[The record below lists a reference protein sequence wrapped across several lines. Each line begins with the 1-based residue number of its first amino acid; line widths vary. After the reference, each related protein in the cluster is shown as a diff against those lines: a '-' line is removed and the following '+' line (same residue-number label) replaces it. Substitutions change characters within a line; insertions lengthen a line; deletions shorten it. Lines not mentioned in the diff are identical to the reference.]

1 MRNVPENFPIPSVK
15 LGFPYTQNPFFGAL
29 YNSTTF
35 NNNYSKNM
43 SNFQGLKSIKQSEN
57 TEDFMDSKKEI
68 LIEKEDKN
76 KIKVE
81 AKPLKENQELIEK
94 IKESEFQLFQ
104 EFRNKIIEINGTNDS
119 LEEKINKIDRLLK
132 DYSYKMSLVRI
143 KEGFVVNF
151 IPLLRDIKSES
162 FLTRVEETII
172 INGKTTK
179 NILHNRIKKETAQ
192 DLINKLTLN
201 FFYYLRDRAKDYITN
216 QEIRNTIKNW
226 ELSKFFDNMLIK
238 FVPQIS
244 IIFST
249 SHKYGYFTED
259 GERFFNVCN
268 IPVIHPEYKKN
279 GEKWTL
285 EETLQILKDK
295 YKRLYLVFKNLFR
308 DDKNITY
315 MLNKFAY
322 FLNTYKKWRTAE
334 IVFGVQGA
342 GKGVFAEYF
351 IKKIVGRD
359 NFLTIGNSEL
369 QQQFNSFFEYKL
381 FVVMNEIAGD
391 ITKNNVISNYLKA
404 LVTED
409 TFVVNTK
416 QVKQYQGQ
424 NLFNIIIF
432 SNSEEPLKVESS
444 DRRYNIFKTRHEDLK
459 DVVKREFKEKMR
471 IFIEKLDK
479 ETDEFLPILK
489 GTEYD
494 EDMIE
499 ELIKNS
505 HRLKLKFDT
514 NNKIKLL
521 KDLILKKEHE
531 ELSKFL
537 SYLKKE
543 NDIEDSIV
551 LKYKNDIEYKFKTDE
566 KTLEIIKQQLQ
577 RGGFLTTEQVR
588 TIIVLMYL
596 KDIQDK
602 ESNFKE
608 KINRF
613 NKMFPLTAKIKIK
626 GKTENVRTCLDIDA
640 FEEEQKVQI
649 LNNVYSVIC
658 ENKEEEKLKF
668 KKIGQYIEK
677 LQEADIS
684 EI

>member
-1 MRNVPENFPIPSVK
+1 MRNVSEKFPIPSNDF
-15 LGFPYTQNPFFGAL
+15 GFPPIQRNPLKAS

-35 NNNYSKNM
+35 GNNYNKNP
-43 SNFQGLKSIKQSEN
+43 SINQGLESVKEPEN
-57 TEDFMDSKKEI
+57 TEAFADSGKEV
-68 LIEKEDKN
+68 LIEKEDKKVRAIGLN
-76 KIKVE
+76 GQNEIVEKVKEKELNLINEFKNELVDINSSRDNVDTKVAGIQKLIANYAYKIALNRV
-81 AKPLKENQELIEK
+81 KEGFIVD
-94 IKESEFQLFQ
+94 FVP
-104 EFRNKIIEINGTNDS
+104 
-119 LEEKINKIDRLLK
+119 LLK
-132 DYSYKMSLVRI
+132 DI
-143 KEGFVVNF
+143 KT
-151 IPLLRDIKSES
+151 ES
-162 FLTRVEETII
+162 FLTKIEEEII
-172 INGKTTK
+172 ISDKEEVNT
-179 NILHNRIKKETAQ
+179 LHERIKKETALS
-192 DLINKLTLN
+192 LITELYIDIFN
-201 FFYYLRDRAKDYITN
+201 YLKSYVNNDYIVN
-216 QEIRNTIKNW
+216 EEVRKQIKEINPDRIPDSA
-226 ELSKFFDNMLIK
+226 LVKFIP
-238 FVPQIS
+238 VAR

-249 SHKYGYFTED
+249 KHPYGYFIKNN
-259 GERFFNVCN
+259 RRRYFNVCR
-268 IPVIHPEYKKN
+268 VPEIKSVFKEN

-285 EETLQILKDK
+285 EETLKILKGK
-295 YKRLYLVFKNLFR
+295 YPRLYLVFKNLFR

-322 FLNTYKKWRTAE
+322 FINTYKKWRTAE
-334 IVFGVQGA
+334 VVFGVQGA

-351 IKKIVGRD
+351 IKKIVGGD

-391 ITKNNVISNYLKA
+391 ITKNNVINNYLKA
-404 LVTED
+404 LITEP
-409 TFVVNTK
+409 TFTVNTK
-416 QVKQYQGQ
+416 QIKQYQGP

-459 DVVKREFKEKMR
+459 DVVRREFKEKMR

-531 ELSKFL
+531 ELNKFL
-537 SYLKKE
+537 DYLKKE
-543 NDIEDSIV
+543 NDIEDLIT
-551 LKYKNDIEYKFKTDE
+551 LEYKNDIEYKFKTDE
-566 KTLEIIKQQLQ
+566 GTLDIIKQQLQ
-577 RGGFLTTEQVR
+577 KGGFLTTEQVR
-588 TIIVLMYL
+588 TIVALMYL

-626 GKTENVRTCLDIDA
+626 GKTENVRTCYDIDA
-640 FEEEQKVQI
+640 FEEPQEVQI
-649 LNNVYSVIC
+649 LNNVYSVVC

-668 KKIGQYIEK
+668 KKIGQYVEK
-677 LQEADIS
+677 LPEADVT